1 MKNTKELILE
11 TSLNLFNAFG
21 LSKVTLRTI
30 AKEMR
35 ISQGNLNYHFKK
47 RQDIIEVLYF
57 QLVEMMNTEIAN
69 MTNSQSVLQMI
80 YNSSKISLNCL
91 YNYRFFMR
99 DLYIIMRE
107 NSKIQ
112 NHYNQLQK
120 VRLVQFTQVF
130 DGLISQGFMR
140 KEEFKNEYNRLYI
153 RMNILGDNWINAQEL
168 LNEEIENPVEHY
180 QLILFETIYPYLTE
194 KGKLEF
200 YKIISA

>member
-11 TSLNLFNAFG
+11 TSLNLFNTFG
-21 LSKVTLRTI
+21 LSKVTLRAI
-30 AKEMR
+30 AKEMG

-47 RQDIIEVLYF
+47 REEIIEVLYF

-80 YNSSKISLNCL
+80 FDSSKISMNCL
-91 YNYRFFMR
+91 YSYRFFMR
-99 DLYIIMRE
+99 DLYIIMNE
-107 NSKIQ
+107 NSKIH
-112 NHYNQLQK
+112 NHYTQLQEI
-120 VRLVQFTQVF
+120 RLVQFTQIF
-130 DGLISQGFMR
+130 NGLIHQEIMR
-140 KEEFKNEYNRLYI
+140 KEEFENEYKRLYV

-168 LNEEIENPVEHY
+168 LNEEIEDPVKHY

-200 YKIISA
+200 HKIISV